1 MKTVT
6 VDTTVG
12 GTVLAPPGIYPFGIS
27 IANITAAVLYVSWDG
42 TAPTTAAGFPV
53 AASTGTLHL
62 SREQSERGI
71 KGIVAAASNDV
82 RVQGVS

>member
-1 MKTVT
+1 MRTVT

-12 GTVLAPPGIYPFGIS
+12 GTVLAPAGVHPLGIS
-27 IANITAAVLYVSWDG
+27 IANVTAATLYVSWDG

-53 AASTGTLHL
+53 PASTGTLHL
-62 SREQSERGI
+62 SREQAERGV

-82 RVQGVS
+82 RVQGY